1 MEHPRVLL
9 AAHDDAAAIAHAL
22 ARAGF
27 EVIGSEEAFEA
38 MLVAGSRPEMAILDA
53 DLSPTTVRRV
63 HERLSEVGPVPSL
76 ILLGD
81 EAGELD
87 DVWQVTDEFVLKPI
101 LPDALVYRLQAILI
115 KSGVSA
121 TPTSVPTAAAS
132 TGSDADAEGE
142 APPPLMIGAHDP
154 SNSRVIA
161 IFAPKGGVGKTTVA
175 VNLSVALRM
184 QTRQR
189 VLLLDADAGVGNVT
203 AVIDVPARRGL
214 ADIADSAL
222 EHWTDDAFR
231 SLVAAHEPS
240 GLDVLTWGYEP
251 GDAERIGPD
260 LLIAAVRWARQ
271 NYDLIVI
278 DTHPGYDDRTV
289 AMLSVANEILL
300 TVTPEVGPLRN
311 SAQFLHLAHELGID
325 DTIRVVANRAN
336 HGVAIRDMESALGRP
351 VIATVVSAGAT
362 AVMAANAGTPLVIRF
377 PKEKITADIHRLARV
392 VAGTE
397 QPRGA
402 AQPEKRKW
410 SFATLLRAGDAA
422 SN

>member
-1 MEHPRVLL
+1 MERPRVLL
-9 AAHDDAAAIAHAL
+9 VAHDDAAGIAAAL
-22 ARAGF
+22 TRAGL

-38 MLVAGSRPEMAILDA
+38 MLAAGTKPDLAIVDA
-53 DLSPTTVRRV
+53 DMSPSVVRRI
-63 HERLSEVGPVPSL
+63 HSRLCEGGGVPAL

-87 DVWQVTDEFVLKPI
+87 DVWQVTDEFVLKPVMA
-101 LPDALVYRLQAILI
+101 DALVYRLQALLI
-115 KSGVSA
+115 RAGS
-121 TPTSVPTAAAS
+121 AAAP
-132 TGSDADAEGE
+132 TVDPET
-142 APPPLMIGAHDP
+142 PVIGGHDP
-154 SNSRVIA
+154 ASSRVVA
-161 IFAPKGGVGKTTVA
+161 VFAPKGGVGKTTVS
-175 VNLSVALRM
+175 VNLAVALRM

-214 ADIADSAL
+214 ADIADSTP

-231 SLVAAHEPS
+231 SMVVTHEAS
-240 GLDVLTWGYEP
+240 ELDVLTWGFEP

-271 NYDLIVI
+271 HYEIVI
-278 DTHPGYDDRTV
+278 VDTHPGYDDRTV

-311 SAQFLHLAHELGID
+311 SAQFLNLAHELGID
-325 DTIRVVANRAN
+325 DTISVVANRAN

-351 VIATVVSAGAT
+351 VIATIVSAGAT
-362 AVMAANAGTPLVIRF
+362 AVMAANSGNPLVLRF
-377 PKEKITADIHRLARV
+377 PKERITQDIYRLARV

-397 QPRGA
+397 EARQAGE
-402 AQPEKRKW
+402 PERRRF
-410 SFATLLRAGDAA
+410 SFATLLRAGNATT
-422 SN
+422 N